1 MGYYGILAGMKKN
14 LSNRLAI
21 LRHEIGI
28 TQRHLAQRAG
38 LSLPYIKKL
47 EQGKKPMSKR
57 PAVAFAIATGVDWQW
72 LAGKGKTLPIAARLG
87 MTESQIDSA
96 QMAGKQNPFSPA
108 LRTVL
113 KKKGLLEQELEH
125 AKKAKPFSR
134 EMRDSLA
141 AVKPWKKEMADAIQ
155 NRKVHG
161 SPDEKMEQK
170 IYQNHFRVI
179 VLRCGQ
185 IMRAAIKAKRA
196 ELAFARI
203 ENFFIE
209 LAAEPW
215 LGLKPAKPPRR

>member
-1 MGYYGILAGMKKN
+1 MKKN

-28 TQRHLAQRAG
+28 TQRQLAQRAE

-57 PAVAFAIATGVDWQW
+57 PAVALAIATGVDWQW
-72 LAGKGKTLPIAARLG
+72 LVGKGKSLPIAARLG

-155 NRKVHG
+155 NRKTTVK
-161 SPDEKMEQK
+161 PDADEKMEQK
-170 IYQNHFRVI
+170 IQQNHFRVI

-185 IMRAAIKAKRA
+185 IMRAAIKAKRP

-203 ENFFIE
+203 ENFLIE

-215 LGLKPAKPPRR
+215 LGLKPAKPRR